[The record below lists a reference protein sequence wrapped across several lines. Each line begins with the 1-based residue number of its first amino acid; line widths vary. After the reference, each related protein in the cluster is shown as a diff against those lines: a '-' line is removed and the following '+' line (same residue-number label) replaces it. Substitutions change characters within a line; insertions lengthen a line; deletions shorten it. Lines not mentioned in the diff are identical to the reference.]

1 MRNEVWGFS
10 DILPIEGSLQ
20 HRNKP
25 RVNRASI
32 KFQNHEEPASVSYR
46 YNKTVSLV
54 ISIGDG
60 YSRKL

>member
-10 DILPIEGSLQ
+10 DISPIVGSLL

-25 RVNRASI
+25 RVNRASRT
-32 KFQNHEEPASVSYR
+32 FQNHDEPASVSYR
-46 YNKTVSLV
+46 YNKTVFLV